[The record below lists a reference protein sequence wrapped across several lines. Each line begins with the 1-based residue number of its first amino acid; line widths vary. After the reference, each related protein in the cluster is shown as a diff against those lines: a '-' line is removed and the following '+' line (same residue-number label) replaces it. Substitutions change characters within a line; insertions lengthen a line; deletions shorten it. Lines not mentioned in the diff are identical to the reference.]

1 MSTIE
6 STEIDFQ
13 LIESWLREAGRM
25 ALEGRDSLIAD
36 SKEDGSLVT
45 DVDRRIESYLYDK
58 ISRQYPDH
66 QILAEE
72 GARQHNTNEY
82 LWTVD
87 PIDGTRAYASGLPVW
102 GISIGILRNHKPYAG
117 YFFMPA
123 IGELYAGM
131 QDGAFLNHRVLS
143 PVHTDGRL
151 TPTAFLAVP
160 SNAHRYFDISFGR
173 LRSLGSATAHLAYVA
188 RGTALASL
196 TRRLYIWDIAPVMPL
211 LKTTGI
217 AVKYLSGRDF
227 DLHQLLDGS
236 PSPEPL
242 VAAPY
247 AVIENMLASIH
258 YKENTEKR

>member
-1 MSTIE
+1 MSYINSE
-6 STEIDFQ
+6 NIDFQ
-13 LIESWLREAGRM
+13 LVETWIREAGRI
-25 ALEGRDSLIAD
+25 ALMGRESLVTA

-45 DVDRRIESYLYDK
+45 DVDHRIESYLYNQ
-58 ISRQYPDH
+58 ISEHYPGH

-72 GARQHNTNEY
+72 GTRQGGKSEF

-102 GISIGILRNHKPYAG
+102 GISIGILRGHEPYAG
-117 YFFMPA
+117 FFFMPA
-123 IGELYAGM
+123 TGELYSGVEGNAFFNNQVLPPVIG
-131 QDGAFLNHRVLS
+131 DGTIS
-143 PVHTDGRL
+143 
-151 TPTAFLAVP
+151 PTAFLAVP

-188 RGTALASL
+188 RGTALGSL

-217 AVKYLSGRDF
+217 AVKYLSGQDF

-247 AVIENMLASIH
+247 AVIENMIASIH
-258 YKENTEKR
+258 YKE